1 MADNTVILSGKA
13 TIYGGITGSNQGS
26 ITGVT
31 LTAMPQIST
40 SENNLT
46 IGGIAGENK
55 NSINNVSAEL
65 KFESFSVTVILA
77 GSSDPIRLELFRM
90 QRSPEQSQKRTV
102 LPGIVTEESPASIRQ
117 D

>member
-55 NSINNVSAEL
+55 NSINNVSAG
-65 KFESFSVTVILA
+65 FEFEKLQTVTGILA
-77 GSSDPIRLELFRM
+77 DQSKTIRRNDSEM
-90 QRSPEQSQKRTV
+90 QRSLE
-102 LPGIVTEESPASIRQ
+102 ITEKERFCRKLLWRNRRHQ
-117 D
+117 

>member
-1 MADNTVILSGKA
+1 
-13 TIYGGITGSNQGS
+13 
-26 ITGVT
+26 
-31 LTAMPQIST
+31 MPQIST

-65 KFESFSVTVILA
+65 KFENFSSYRYLGGIV
-77 GSSDPIRLELFRM
+77 GSIRLELFRM